1 MSDED
6 RELREAAGKIF
17 ATGSFWF
24 SGVAM
29 AAAVATIT
37 TMEETDG
44 VGTMKRVGTML
55 RQGLAYQ
62 AKQNGLNVTQSG
74 PVQLPF
80 LSFDADDLE
89 NRNIP
94 RALLFTSEA
103 VKHGVYFHPTH
114 NWFLSA
120 AHTQEDVEKT
130 LAVTGRA
137 FKAVRD
143 AFGEG

>member
-1 MSDED
+1 
-6 RELREAAGKIF
+6 
-17 ATGSFWF
+17 
-24 SGVAM
+24 M

-37 TMEETDG
+37 TLEETDG
-44 VGTMKRVGTML
+44 IGTMKRVGTML
-55 RQGLAYQ
+55 REGLAYQ
-62 AKQNGLNVTQSG
+62 AKQHGLHVTQSG

-89 NRNIP
+89 NRDIP
-94 RALLFTSEA
+94 RARLFTSEA
-103 VKHGVYFHPTH
+103 AKHGVYVHPTH

-120 AHTQEDVEKT
+120 AHTREDVERT

-137 FKAVRD
+137 FKAVHD